1 MKNLKIAH
9 RYAKALFSLMLESKL
24 EEKTY
29 EDMQLIN
36 QVFSDSKE
44 LQILLKS
51 PIVRENKKQGIIK
64 ELFQAYINPLLLK
77 YLLIINKRKRASL
90 IHAIAH
96 EYIVIFKEHQN
107 IETMTVTTAVEM
119 DDAMKEKILALA
131 SKLTSKTIEFKHKIN
146 PDIIGGFILNLQNVQ
161 LDLSVKA
168 KLSKLKKEFSY
179 EGKISNF

>member
-51 PIVRENKKQGIIK
+51 PIVR
-64 ELFQAYINPLLLK
+64 
-77 YLLIINKRKRASL
+77 
-90 IHAIAH
+90 
-96 EYIVIFKEHQN
+96 
-107 IETMTVTTAVEM
+107 
-119 DDAMKEKILALA
+119 
-131 SKLTSKTIEFKHKIN
+131 
-146 PDIIGGFILNLQNVQ
+146 
-161 LDLSVKA
+161 
-168 KLSKLKKEFSY
+168 
-179 EGKISNF
+179 